1 MASPSPVVPVLSSM
15 FIAYVALG
23 VVGPLVP
30 LMLLSH
36 GVPAPEIGLVASCYS
51 AGFIIGTLVL
61 GRVIGRIG
69 HRAGMLATSV
79 FAGLTVA
86 ALTVESGT
94 VLWAVLRAGMGLGH
108 AGICIVAE
116 SWLNSHAGNHNRG
129 RIFSGYLLTTW
140 GGSSLGPLA
149 IGAFPASGGLL
160 LVAALVLS
168 LTALPVL
175 RTRATAP
182 PSPPANRPRMG
193 LLALMRL
200 SPVGIACCLAA
211 GLCNT
216 AYYAMSPVALAGQ
229 GHSNG
234 EIASFLVAINLAGML
249 VQMPIGLLSDRIG
262 RRQVAVSALGLGA
275 ATGLLLFHLADAGI
289 GLLIAAG
296 IGLACTTS
304 GLYGLGASQTNDR
317 IAADGGGDTVAASG
331 GLLLA
336 WAIGS
341 TAGPTVAGAAMAW
354 IGPAGLFFYLACVL
368 AAVAVFT
375 AARMML
381 RSDAPRDASAAFVDL
396 PPAGHT

>member
-1 MASPSPVVPVLSSM
+1 MPSPSPIVPVLSSM
-15 FIAYVALG
+15 FIAYIALG

-30 LMLLSH
+30 LLLLGR

-51 AGFIIGTLVL
+51 AGFILGTVLL
-61 GRVIGRIG
+61 GRVIARIG
-69 HRAGMLATSV
+69 HRAGMVAVSV
-79 FAGLTVA
+79 LSGLTVA
-86 ALTVESGT
+86 AMTVDSST
-94 VLWAVLRAGMGLGH
+94 LVWAGLRAAMGLGH

-129 RIFSGYLLTTW
+129 RIFSAYLLTTW
-140 GGSSLGPLA
+140 GGSALGPLA

-160 LVAALVLS
+160 LAAAAVMA
-168 LTALPVL
+168 LTAWPLL
-175 RTRATAP
+175 RSRAAAP
-182 PSPPANRPRMG
+182 PPPPANRPRMG

-229 GHSNG
+229 AHSKG

-249 VQMPIGLLSDRIG
+249 VQMPLGMLSDRFG
-262 RRQVAVSALGLGA
+262 RRQVAVGALALGGVMGA
-275 ATGLLLFHLADAGI
+275 LLFHLADAGI
-289 GLLIAAG
+289 AVLIAAG
-296 IGLACTTS
+296 IGLACMTS

-317 IAADGGGDTVAASG
+317 IAEDGGGDTVAASG

-341 TAGPTVAGAAMAW
+341 TLGPTVAGAAMAW
-354 IGPAGLFFYLACVL
+354 MGPGGLFFYLACVL
-368 AAVAVFT
+368 VCGAVFT
-375 AARMML
+375 AVRMVL
-381 RSDAPRDASAAFVDL
+381 RSDAPRDARAAFVDL
-396 PPAGHT
+396 PPAGHS

>member
-1 MASPSPVVPVLSSM
+1 M
-15 FIAYVALG
+15 FIAYIALG

-51 AGFIIGTLVL
+51 AGFIVGTLVL
-61 GRVIGRIG
+61 GRLIARIG
-69 HRAGMLATSV
+69 HRAGMVVVSV

-94 VLWAVLRAGMGLGH
+94 ILWAALRAAMGLGH

-129 RIFSGYLLTTW
+129 RIFSAYLLTTW
-140 GGSSLGPLA
+140 GGSALGPLA
-149 IGAFPASGGLL
+149 IGAFPASGALL
-160 LVAALVLS
+160 LAAAGVLG
-168 LTALPVL
+168 LTALPL
-175 RTRATAP
+175 LQSRAAAP
-182 PSPPANRPRMG
+182 PAPPANRPRMG
-193 LLALMRL
+193 LVALMRL

-229 GHSNG
+229 GHSTG

-249 VQMPIGLLSDRIG
+249 VQMPLGMLSDRIG
-262 RRQVAVSALGLGA
+262 RRQVAVSALTLGGV
-275 ATGLLLFHLADAGI
+275 TGGLLFHLADTGMAV
-289 GLLIAAG
+289 LVAAG
-296 IGLACTTS
+296 IGLACMTS

-317 IAADGGGDTVAASG
+317 IAEDGGGDTVSASG

-341 TAGPTVAGAAMAW
+341 TVGPTVAGAAMAW

-368 AAVAVFT
+368 VAGAVFT
-375 AARMML
+375 AIRMVL
-381 RSDAPRDASAAFVDL
+381 RSDAPRDARAAFVDL
-396 PPAGHT
+396 PPAGHS